1 MAPMMAPGATYAPPP
16 PSIPGAP
23 APLVASM
30 APPYGALMPE
40 YPLYTHTYYPNY
52 YPYVDANGLYFG
64 MAPMAMAPMVL
75 PGALSGAPPGV
86 PMMAP
91 GAGYAPPGV
100 MPGVVLAPHSA
111 PLPRKRRPTTGYD
124 MKPETAERNR
134 CRICH
139 KQFKRPLL
147 LQTHYYSHT
156 GEKIFK
162 CPWAGCG
169 KQFSVKLNMTRHY
182 RLHEREH
189 QKPDPF

>member
-1 MAPMMAPGATYAPPP
+1 
-16 PSIPGAP
+16 
-23 APLVASM
+23 
-30 APPYGALMPE
+30 MPE

-52 YPYVDANGLYFG
+52 YPYLDAVGSYYG
-64 MAPMAMAPMVL
+64 MAPMMAPPP
-75 PGALSGAPPGV
+75 PGAPSAMQSGAPAAAPMA

-91 GAGYAPPGV
+91 APFSP
-100 MPGVVLAPHSA
+100 PQPHPPVA
-111 PLPRKRRPTTGYD
+111 RKRRPASGYD
-124 MKPETAERNR
+124 MKPETAQRNR

-156 GEKIFK
+156 GEKISK

-189 QKPDPF
+189 QQKPASGPY